1 MWIISRELCSTF
13 ILRVLYHMIYTLN
26 IDHILLNHGKTSI
39 LAQHEYCMP
48 SVSHTQFLFY
58 VYSLTSLTVKVAPHE
73 CVIMTCQ
80 P

>member
-1 MWIISRELCSTF
+1 MFCT
-13 ILRVLYHMIYTLN
+13 IYTLN
-26 IDHILLNHGKTSI
+26 IDHILLYHGKTSI
-39 LAQHEYCMP
+39 LAQHEYY
-48 SVSHTQFLFY
+48 TQLLFY